1 MRLTQGA
8 FSFLPDLTDE
18 QIVKQIQYAISKG
31 WALNVEYTD
40 DPHPRNSYWD
50 LWGLPLFGVKDPAA
64 GMFEINS
71 CRKAKPSFY
80 VKVNAFD
87 NSRGVE
93 SCCLSFIVQ
102 RPTSNEPGFQLAR
115 QEEKSRT
122 IRYTIQSYAS
132 TRPEGERY

>member
-1 MRLTQGA
+1 
-8 FSFLPDLTDE
+8 
-18 QIVKQIQYAISKG
+18 
-31 WALNVEYTD
+31 
-40 DPHPRNSYWD
+40 
-50 LWGLPLFGVKDPAA
+50 
-64 GMFEINS
+64 MFEINS
-71 CRKAKPSFY
+71 CRKAKPSYY

-102 RPTSNEPGFQLAR
+102 RPTSNEPGFQLQR
-115 QEEKSRT
+115 QESDSQET